1 MVFLII
7 WSSNFQKPMNL
18 TPIYSSQILCL
29 VFLAILFLQ
38 SGLDKIFNY
47 KGNLEWL
54 TGHFSKSPLRKLVG
68 LMFPLITLLE
78 TAAGLACA
86 LGIYFL
92 VVDGSAAIG
101 LLGAQLS
108 AVSIVALF
116 FGQRLAQ
123 DYVGAATLTT
133 YFIISIMTIFL
144 MGL

>member
-1 MVFLII
+1 
-7 WSSNFQKPMNL
+7 MNL
-18 TPIYSSQILCL
+18 TPIFSSQLLCL
-29 VFLAILFLQ
+29 AFLAILFLQ

-47 KGNLEWL
+47 KGNLDWL
-54 TGHFSKSPLRKLVG
+54 KEHFGSSPLKNLVG
-68 LMFPLITLLE
+68 LMLPTITLLE
-78 TAAGLACA
+78 LISGVLCG

-92 VVDGSAAIG
+92 IVNGTASTG

-116 FGQRLAQ
+116 LGQRLAQ
-123 DYVGAATLTT
+123 DYEGAATLTT